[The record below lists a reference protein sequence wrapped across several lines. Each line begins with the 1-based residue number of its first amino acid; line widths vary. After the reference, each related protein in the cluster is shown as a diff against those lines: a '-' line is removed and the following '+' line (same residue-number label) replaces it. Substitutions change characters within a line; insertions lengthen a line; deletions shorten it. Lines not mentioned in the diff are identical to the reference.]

1 MTGHADDLRA
11 ELLRVLPSDTLVR
24 AAPAIEIPATQCV
37 DSDWMQ
43 EQIRLRGYI
52 WGIDD
57 KFVLGT
63 LWWYSAS
70 TWLVMPAV
78 TSWYVTGRALSPRL
92 EDMRLFHRPDS
103 RIPGSRSVAI
113 GPESTADFAAQ
124 LGSALGKVIG
134 VLDAI
139 IGKGERRLWSF
150 AVDAI
155 VGRLLWAAQH
165 TGRTAEMLASAD
177 RLITQMGRALGMTL
191 PAPRLT
197 TTPTGESHLRR
208 GSCCLLYRVPAEAKC
223 STCPRQ
229 LPEQRL
235 ARLTATGA
243 RTKR

>member
-1 MTGHADDLRA
+1 MTGHADELWA
-11 ELLRVLPSDTLVR
+11 ELLRVLPTDTLVR
-24 AAPAIEIPATQCV
+24 AAPAVEIPATWCL
-37 DSDWMQ
+37 DSDWIQ
-43 EQIRLRGYI
+43 EQIRLRGDI

-57 KFVLGT
+57 RFVLGT

-92 EDMRLFHRPDS
+92 EDTRLFHRPDS
-103 RIPGSRSVAI
+103 RIPGSRSVSI
-113 GPESTADFAAQ
+113 GPEPIADVAAL
-124 LGSALGKVIG
+124 LGNSLAQVID
-134 VLDAI
+134 VLAAI

-155 VGRLLWAAQH
+155 VGRLLWAGQL
-165 TGRTAEMLASAD
+165 TGRTAEVLTSAD
-177 RLITQMGRALGMTL
+177 RLISQMGRALGVTL

-229 LPEQRL
+229 LPQERL
-235 ARLTATGA
+235 ARLTAAGA
-243 RTKR
+243 RPKR